1 MGTKLWGPD
10 TWYVIHVIADSA
22 PDVFN
27 PREIQ
32 EYSDF
37 YKALSKVI
45 PCPSCALHFQEF
57 IQRDPPTFKT
67 RMDALLWTVRA
78 HNHANKNINKPVLSE
93 QEGLKAIQSEIEA
106 RNIGS
111 IRGRRA
117 TYVEYA
123 TDSSIPFTVGI
134 VLGIIIAFLL
144 HR

>member
-22 PDVFN
+22 PDAFTSKET
-27 PREIQ
+27 R

-37 YKALSKVI
+37 YRALSQVI

-78 HNHANKNINKPVLSE
+78 HNHANKNTDKPILTE
-93 QEGLKAIQSEIEA
+93 EEGLRAIQAEIEA
-106 RNIGS
+106 RNSGS
-111 IRGRRA
+111 VRGRRP
-117 TYVEYA
+117 TYIESI
-123 TDSSIPFTVGI
+123 TDNSVPFTIGI
-134 VLGIIIAFLL
+134 VLGVIIAFLL